1 MGLWS
6 QSVRR
11 TLSSETASECV
22 ELGVEWD
29 TESNTSKRSINTTPK
44 PSDLKTAVKARSLR
58 ARDMNIR

>member
-11 TLSSETASECV
+11 ALSSETASECV
-22 ELGVEWD
+22 ELVVEWD
-29 TESNTSKRSINTTPK
+29 TESNTSKRNINTTPK
-44 PSDLKTAVKARSLR
+44 PSDLKTVVKARSSR